1 MLIFDSSQMV
11 GLERRSLAEAKRK
24 VVLAICQKYPTVN
37 ANANA
42 KASVAL
48 DEFARRSMEAA
59 RAVRIDKPQQMQ
71 RFCTVL
77 FYLAFI
83 VCDETKLRHFSQVM
97 LSEQAAESR
106 LLFVENSL
114 VN

>member
-37 ANANA
+37 ANA

-71 RFCTVL
+71 RFCTAL